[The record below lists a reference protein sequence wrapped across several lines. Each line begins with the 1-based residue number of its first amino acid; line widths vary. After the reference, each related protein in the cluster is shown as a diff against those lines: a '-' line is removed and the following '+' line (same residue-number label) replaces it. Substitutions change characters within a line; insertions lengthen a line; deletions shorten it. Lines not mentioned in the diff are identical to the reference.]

1 MLYAFARNGGYLFRS
16 FLQNLVRIKIIS
28 CNCNRGLT
36 LMRIKAGV
44 VVRPWTVDAVAL
56 ALRPAEMVRD
66 GNQSTSTEA
75 FAKHGT
81 VAKGPLG
88 ALEPLGL
95 AYPNISLVPPRPFYI
110 QSLHTQPCGLIFSL
124 KAKPCGTKQHWPFS
138 GP

>member
-1 MLYAFARNGGYLFRS
+1 
-16 FLQNLVRIKIIS
+16 
-28 CNCNRGLT
+28 
-36 LMRIKAGV
+36 MRL
-44 VVRPWTVDAVAL
+44 WTVDAVAL

-81 VAKGPLG
+81 VAKGCPLG

-124 KAKPCGTKQHWPFS
+124 KAKYASLLTCEALWNQTTSAF
-138 GP
+138 